1 MDLGLILLR
10 LAHVVAG
17 AAWVGG
23 AFVMILLVTRTA
35 RLRGA
40 DGDAFM
46 TTLLTQG
53 KAARY
58 FEIAAV
64 TTVLAGGLLYFRA
77 SGGFQIE
84 WITSPSGIG
93 FTIGAVAAIVSLV
106 WGGVVVGPA
115 GKRAAA
121 IEAEVAATGG
131 RRHGSPYLRARRD
144 PPQARH
150 LRRWPISPCW
160 ARPWSRWRPRA
171 TGDPRRGRRHCPPV
185 APYHDGERLPRRRPA
200 DAPRRD
206 LDRRPAFDHPRRRA
220 PGRRRARHRR
230 RGGLPI
236 DRDPRS
242 RLDRGVLDGRG
253 DDGRGPVDRLGGEPG
268 ARSAQRQHPGPV
280 HGAQPR

>member
-35 RLRGA
+35 QLRGA

-77 SGGFQIE
+77 SSGFQLA

-93 FTIGAVAAIVSLV
+93 FTIGALAAVVSLV
-106 WGGVVVGPA
+106 WGGLMVGPA
-115 GKRAAA
+115 GKRAAVLQ
-121 IEAEVAATGG
+121 AEVVAAGG
-131 RRHGSPYLRARRD
+131 VASPAQSAEIDTIRRKLGAFAMADLALLGTAVVTMATARY
-144 PPQARH
+144 
-150 LRRWPISPCW
+150 W
-160 ARPWSRWRPRA
+160 
-171 TGDPRRGRRHCPPV
+171 
-185 APYHDGERLPRRRPA
+185 
-200 DAPRRD
+200 
-206 LDRRPAFDHPRRRA
+206 
-220 PGRRRARHRR
+220 
-230 RGGLPI
+230 
-236 DRDPRS
+236 
-242 RLDRGVLDGRG
+242 
-253 DDGRGPVDRLGGEPG
+253 
-268 ARSAQRQHPGPV
+268 
-280 HGAQPR
+280 

>member
-23 AFVMILLVTRTA
+23 AFVMILLVSRTA

-40 DGDAFM
+40 DGDVFM

-77 SGGFQIE
+77 SGGFQLA

-93 FTIGAVAAIVSLV
+93 FTVGALAAIVSLV
-106 WGGVVVGPA
+106 WGGLMVGPA

-121 IEAEVAATGG
+121 IEAEVGAAGG
-131 RRHGSPYLRARRD
+131 VATVAQASELDAIRRKLGRFAVADLALLGTAVVTMATARY
-144 PPQARH
+144 
-150 LRRWPISPCW
+150 W
-160 ARPWSRWRPRA
+160 
-171 TGDPRRGRRHCPPV
+171 
-185 APYHDGERLPRRRPA
+185 
-200 DAPRRD
+200 
-206 LDRRPAFDHPRRRA
+206 
-220 PGRRRARHRR
+220 
-230 RGGLPI
+230 
-236 DRDPRS
+236 
-242 RLDRGVLDGRG
+242 
-253 DDGRGPVDRLGGEPG
+253 
-268 ARSAQRQHPGPV
+268 
-280 HGAQPR
+280 

>member
-1 MDLGLILLR
+1 MPLDLIALR
-10 LAHVVAG
+10 LAHVIAG
-17 AAWVGG
+17 VAWVGG

-106 WGGVVVGPA
+106 WGGLAVGPA

-121 IEAEVAATGG
+121 VQAEVVAAGG
-131 RRHGSPYLRARRD
+131 VASPAQTAEIDSIRRKLNTFAMADLALLGTAVVTMATARY
-144 PPQARH
+144 
-150 LRRWPISPCW
+150 W
-160 ARPWSRWRPRA
+160 
-171 TGDPRRGRRHCPPV
+171 
-185 APYHDGERLPRRRPA
+185 
-200 DAPRRD
+200 
-206 LDRRPAFDHPRRRA
+206 
-220 PGRRRARHRR
+220 
-230 RGGLPI
+230 
-236 DRDPRS
+236 
-242 RLDRGVLDGRG
+242 
-253 DDGRGPVDRLGGEPG
+253 
-268 ARSAQRQHPGPV
+268 
-280 HGAQPR
+280 

>member
-1 MDLGLILLR
+1 MDFGLILLR

-58 FEIAAV
+58 FEIAAI

-77 SGGFQIE
+77 SGGFQID

-131 RRHGSPYLRARRD
+131 VATAAHSSELDAIRRKLGTFALADLALLGTAVVTMATARY
-144 PPQARH
+144 
-150 LRRWPISPCW
+150 W
-160 ARPWSRWRPRA
+160 
-171 TGDPRRGRRHCPPV
+171 
-185 APYHDGERLPRRRPA
+185 
-200 DAPRRD
+200 
-206 LDRRPAFDHPRRRA
+206 
-220 PGRRRARHRR
+220 
-230 RGGLPI
+230 
-236 DRDPRS
+236 
-242 RLDRGVLDGRG
+242 
-253 DDGRGPVDRLGGEPG
+253 
-268 ARSAQRQHPGPV
+268 
-280 HGAQPR
+280 